1 MHAALGCSPPTNLGV
16 LIQIQPSSSIRG
28 VLARRRVYL
37 LTLNLILLIFKQIL
51 RYTRVKSPVKDRRL
65 SSKRVWG
72 KMAARMNKKSES
84 DTDKSQLSKQDLR
97 LLLVMCTEF
106 VNLCAK
112 LTGKIDPAAAAMLT
126 YVRDDI
132 VSENDLEL
140 Q

>member
-1 MHAALGCSPPTNLGV
+1 MAV
-16 LIQIQPSSSIRG
+16 
-28 VLARRRVYL
+28 RV
-37 LTLNLILLIFKQIL
+37 
-51 RYTRVKSPVKDRRL
+51 
-65 SSKRVWG
+65 
-72 KMAARMNKKSES
+72 NKKSES

-132 VSENDLEL
+132 VSESGLEL